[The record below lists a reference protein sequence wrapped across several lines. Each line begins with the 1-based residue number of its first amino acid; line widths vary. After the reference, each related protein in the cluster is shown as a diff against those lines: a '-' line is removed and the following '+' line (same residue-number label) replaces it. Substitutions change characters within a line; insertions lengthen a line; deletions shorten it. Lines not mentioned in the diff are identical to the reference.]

1 MSVRTIVN
9 FKCRLS
15 GDKRD
20 YRLLNEMSG
29 ANRYL
34 YNQAL
39 NHLFKQYQESGKC
52 DYSYQD
58 LGKWYTQHKKN
69 EAIWLSDYS
78 PAKTKL
84 VLKDLS
90 VAFKE
95 YVKGQRGKPKFKS
108 KRQKQSFPITLYQKE
123 IKENENGNGYL
134 MLKRGIFIQIRGY
147 KKQICRYSKPRF
159 LQGRIIKE
167 IADRSNPENRKRQ
180 NKYKENKW
188 YLSIQCEVDA
198 VEKQIGHIDIGNIVG
213 IDRNVGQVADSNGQI
228 HFLADTKKEEKR
240 MKVLQ
245 RRRAKKQHGSNK
257 AYKTNIL
264 IAKKHKKIKNKRNDA
279 LRKVCK
285 KISSNSDLA
294 VLEDL
299 KTKNMTRSAK
309 GTMDNPGKN
318 VKQKSGLNRVILKT
332 AWRRFEI
339 YLGQKMLVIKIP
351 PHYTSQMCS
360 RCGTK
365 DKKNRTTQSE
375 FKCLSCGFSMNA
387 DINAANNIRD
397 IGACSF
403 FQNPL
408 RGNNF
413 GGKECSLSNRA
424 MVHRTLKIPWIMH
437 GRKGKK
443 GVSQHE

>member
-9 FKCRLS
+9 FRCRLS

-58 LGKWYTQHKKN
+58 LGKWYTQHKKT
-69 EAIWLSDYS
+69 EATWLSRYS

-108 KRQKQSFPITLYQKE
+108 KRQKQSFPITLYQRE

-134 MLKRGIFIQIRGY
+134 LLKRGLFIQIRGY

-159 LQGRIIKE
+159 LQGRIVKE
-167 IADRSNPENRKRQ
+167 ITDRSNPENRKGR

-198 VEKQIGHIDIGNIVG
+198 VEKQIEHIS
-213 IDRNVGQVADSNGQI
+213 IDRNVDQVADSNGQI

-264 IAKKHKKIKNKRNDA
+264 IAKKHKKIKNKRNDC

-285 KISSNSDLA
+285 KIFINSDLA
-294 VLEDL
+294 VLENQIPV
-299 KTKNMTRSAK
+299 T
-309 GTMDNPGKN
+309 G
-318 VKQKSGLNRVILKT
+318 
-332 AWRRFEI
+332 FENQEYDQI
-339 YLGQKMLVIKIP
+339 
-351 PHYTSQMCS
+351 S
-360 RCGTK
+360 
-365 DKKNRTTQSE
+365 
-375 FKCLSCGFSMNA
+375 
-387 DINAANNIRD
+387 
-397 IGACSF
+397 
-403 FQNPL
+403 
-408 RGNNF
+408 
-413 GGKECSLSNRA
+413 
-424 MVHRTLKIPWIMH
+424 
-437 GRKGKK
+437 
-443 GVSQHE
+443 

>member
-9 FKCRLS
+9 SRCRIS

-58 LGKWYTQHKKN
+58 LGKWYTQHKKD
-69 EAIWLSDYS
+69 EATWLSRYS

-84 VLKDLS
+84 ILKDLS

-95 YVKGQRGKPKFKS
+95 YVKGERGKPKFKS

-123 IKENENGNGYL
+123 IKENGNGYL
-134 MLKRGIFIQIRGY
+134 LLKRGIFIQIRGY

-198 VEKQIGHIDIGNIVG
+198 VEKQIEHIGIDNIVG

-285 KISSNSDLA
+285 KISINSDLA
-294 VLEDL
+294 VLENQIPV
-299 KTKNMTRSAK
+299 T
-309 GTMDNPGKN
+309 G
-318 VKQKSGLNRVILKT
+318 
-332 AWRRFEI
+332 FENQEYDQI
-339 YLGQKMLVIKIP
+339 
-351 PHYTSQMCS
+351 S
-360 RCGTK
+360 
-365 DKKNRTTQSE
+365 
-375 FKCLSCGFSMNA
+375 
-387 DINAANNIRD
+387 
-397 IGACSF
+397 
-403 FQNPL
+403 
-408 RGNNF
+408 
-413 GGKECSLSNRA
+413 
-424 MVHRTLKIPWIMH
+424 
-437 GRKGKK
+437 
-443 GVSQHE
+443 